1 VILFFCATLYL
12 ALVATGCP
20 VKAVNGEGVATER
33 TDGAVR
39 DTSAYSSRDH
49 IRKEEEG
56 ATIGPRGASRGSIW
70 TACVHQ
76 EISPS
81 DE

>member
-1 VILFFCATLYL
+1 MRVILFFCATLYL

-39 DTSAYSSRDH
+39 V
-49 IRKEEEG
+49 
-56 ATIGPRGASRGSIW
+56 ATIYAKRRKGLL
-70 TACVHQ
+70 
-76 EISPS
+76 
-81 DE
+81 